1 MKKNQ
6 IQILELQSTITE
18 MKNSLEEL
26 NNIIKQAEKRIRE
39 LSDRS
44 TEIIQWEKEKE
55 KLVDKNEQSLRD
67 LWVTIKCANVMGVPG
82 EQGERNKEK

>member
-6 IQILELQSTITE
+6 IQILELKCTITE
-18 MKNSLEEL
+18 MKNSREEL

-44 TEIIQWEKEKE
+44 SEIIRSEKEKE
-55 KLVDKNEQSLRD
+55 KLMDKDEQSLRD
-67 LWVTIKCANVMGVPG
+67 L
-82 EQGERNKEK
+82 